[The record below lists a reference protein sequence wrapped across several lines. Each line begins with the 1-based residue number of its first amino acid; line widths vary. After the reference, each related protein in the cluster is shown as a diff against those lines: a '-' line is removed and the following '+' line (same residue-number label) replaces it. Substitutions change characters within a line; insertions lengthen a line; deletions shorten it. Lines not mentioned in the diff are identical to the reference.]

1 MTAVGQ
7 CKFPLSP
14 NDCSDH
20 SLVATSD
27 ASVHRRD
34 LTLWAIQSADEPIT
48 IRNHF
53 GKKVGFLLNN
63 GV

>member
-1 MTAVGQ
+1 MAAVGPR
-7 CKFPLSP
+7 KLPVNP

-20 SLVATSD
+20 SLGAASD
-27 ASVHRRD
+27 ASTHRRD
-34 LTLWAIQSADEPIT
+34 LTLWAIQSAHEPIT
-48 IRNHF
+48 ICNYF